1 MKAKIVVIF
10 FVFLIKQ
17 TITAQDDNDLSF
29 FSNPTFINPAYCG
42 TKTDLSNSHFSR
54 LGLYHYFNNDKN
66 LSSIKGISY
75 DQYFVNAGAGLGIDV
90 QKINHYRGFYSSD
103 LMKLNYSYP
112 IKLKGNNQLNLG
124 INAGVEHRSINYYF
138 PSFPD
143 YSKFDPVFTGN
154 LNSEPLN
161 GNTTK
166 YIPIVGFGALMQGK
180 RYTIALSLNNL
191 NQPNW
196 SLTENE
202 TVRKPLKLQVNSTYF
217 LLHKIKNNRVV
228 QSHLGMYYAYQNAK
242 QNYMLFSQNRYGKML
257 LDLVYYNREI
267 YRYQTNVYQVN
278 LGMHFKNCEFKIGI
292 LSNEDYWKYPQ
303 GYLSFIY
310 LFENKR
316 VKPCFNHLPSKLN

>member
-1 MKAKIVVIF
+1 MKGKTIVIL
-10 FVFLIKQ
+10 FVFFSNQ

-54 LGLYHYFNNDKN
+54 LGLYHYFNNDRN

-75 DQYFVNAGAGLGIDV
+75 DQYFVKAGAGLGIDV

-124 INAGVEHRSINYYF
+124 INSGVEHRSINYSF
-138 PSFPD
+138 PGFPD

-154 LNSEPLN
+154 LKYEPLN
-161 GNTTK
+161 GNITK
-166 YIPIVGFGALMQGK
+166 YLPIVGFGTLLQGK

-196 SLTENE
+196 SFVENE
-202 TVRKPLKLQVNSTYF
+202 TVRKPMKIQANSSYF
-217 LLHKIKNNRVV
+217 IINKIKNKSEII
-228 QSHLGMYYAYQNAK
+228 SHLTAYYAYQNKK
-242 QNYMLFSQNRYGKML
+242 QNYMLASQNRYGKFL

-267 YRYQTNVYQVN
+267 YKYKFNVYLLN

-310 LFENKR
+310 LFENKK
-316 VKPCFNHLPSKLN
+316 VKSCFNHLTSR